1 MAQISGLGDPFL
13 VLDRFGV
20 PNLARFAKTP
30 VSRLSFSGIT
40 PHIWENCKA
49 EMMRWIIRIFVALVA
64 CVVVAV
70 ALLFMLPADRIGQ
83 LASDQLERQTGRTL
97 TLSGDFSPTLFPTL
111 GVKTGAITVSN
122 ADWATEPLM
131 VTAKGASVGVNL
143 SALIGGTV
151 EIETFELLSPVV
163 HLERAEDGR
172 VNWDLSTGATAATEG
187 TSATTTAATT
197 TSATPSL
204 ELGRIEDG
212 QVIFSDRSAGTTHT
226 LSGIN
231 GTVSLPKGETKAVAD
246 LSAAVDGRIGAVA
259 ATLDNWP
266 ALLGEGISPVDG
278 TFSFGDDSVALKG
291 MVGLGDPVPTIDAAI
306 TAQMADPAKTLAS
319 LGLAAPTQ
327 LTALSD
333 VALEGKLLLSK
344 AGVFV
349 ETALNGTY
357 GSGPLAGKLTLT
369 GDDGWLDTPEFA
381 TDLSLSLGGMGDLG
395 FKGRAGQGSPNLLSG
410 DVTARFSDLRGVM
423 KIAGVDAG
431 TPAGTFQTA
440 KVSGNLRVAAS
451 GQTRLKDAQITLDQN
466 TVSGEIVFKPADRPL
481 IEAALSAGKLDLKAY
496 TADTSG
502 GSSGSSGATAS
513 GWSKEPIRLQGLD
526 AVDADV
532 TLTAAGID
540 LGVSAL
546 GKTDVTAKLRNGV
559 LTLNLREVRA
569 FQGALSGTISL
580 RGGNTV
586 AFDTNLTARDVQL
599 EPLLGQ
605 LLEMDRL
612 SGAGTTHLA
621 LNGSGGSLDQIM
633 TSLSGKGDVTFGNGA
648 IKGIDL
654 AAMMRNLQSAFG
666 GFEGATEFTSLD
678 GTFSMEKGVLQNVDL
693 SLISPLFKAAGKG
706 SVDIG
711 GQAMNYVVTPTR
723 LSKDAEFSVPVIIT
737 GPWDNLKF
745 RPDLDKLLNL
755 LLDGKLKDNADVQK
769 AKEKLENVKNKL
781 KDPEAA
787 LKAKLQK
794 ELAKKNATAE
804 QPKSLEETAKD
815 KLEDEVGNALRKL
828 FD

>member
-1 MAQISGLGDPFL
+1 
-13 VLDRFGV
+13 
-20 PNLARFAKTP
+20 
-30 VSRLSFSGIT
+30 
-40 PHIWENCKA
+40 
-49 EMMRWIIRIFVALVA
+49 MMRWIIRIFVAIVA

-70 ALLFMLPADRIGQ
+70 GLLFMLPADRIGQ
-83 LASDQLERQTGRTL
+83 LASDQLEKQTGRTL
-97 TLSGDFSPTLFPTL
+97 TLSGDFSPTIFPTL
-111 GVKTGAITVSN
+111 GVKTGPITISN

-172 VNWDLSTGATAATEG
+172 VNWDLSTGEAAATGGTSDTAAAG
-187 TSATTTAATT
+187 ASG
-197 TSATPSL
+197 ATPSL

-212 QVIFSDRSAGTTHT
+212 QVIFSDRSAGSTQT

-231 GTVSLPKGETKAVAD
+231 GTVSLPKGETKAVVD
-246 LSAAVDGRIGAVA
+246 LSATFDGRTGAVA

-278 TFSFGDDSVALKG
+278 TFSFGSDSVALKG

-306 TAQMADPAKTLAS
+306 TAQMADPAGTLAG
-319 LGLAAPTQ
+319 LGLAVPTQ
-327 LTALSD
+327 LAALND

-357 GSGPLAGKLTLT
+357 GSGQLAGKLTLT

-395 FKGRAGQGSPNLLSG
+395 FKGRAGQGKPNLLSG
-410 DVTARFSDLRGVM
+410 DVNARFSDLRAVM
-423 KIAGVDAG
+423 NLAGVDAG

-440 KVSGNLRVAAS
+440 KVSGNLRVADT
-451 GQTRLKDAQITLDQN
+451 GQTRLKNAQITLDQN
-466 TVSGEIVFKPADRPL
+466 TVSGEIVIKPADRPL

-496 TADTSG
+496 TADNSSAAA
-502 GSSGSSGATAS
+502 SSGDTGSS

-546 GKTDVTAKLRNGV
+546 GKTDVTAKLRDGL

-586 AFDTNLTARDVQL
+586 AFDTNITARDVQL

-612 SGAGTTHLA
+612 SGTGTTHLA
-621 LNGSGGSLDQIM
+621 LNGSGGSLNQIM

-654 AAMMRNLQSAFG
+654 AAMMRNLKSAFG

-711 GQAMNYVVTPTR
+711 GQAMNYVVTPTT

-737 GPWDNLKF
+737 GPWNNLKF

-755 LLDGKLKDNADVQK
+755 LLDGKLKDNEDVQK
-769 AKEKLENVKNKL
+769 AKQKLENVKNKL

-794 ELAKKNATAE
+794 ELAKKNGTAE
-804 QPKSLEETAKD
+804 QPKSFEETAKD
-815 KLEDEVGNALRKL
+815 KLENEVGNALRKL

>member
-1 MAQISGLGDPFL
+1 
-13 VLDRFGV
+13 
-20 PNLARFAKTP
+20 
-30 VSRLSFSGIT
+30 
-40 PHIWENCKA
+40 
-49 EMMRWIIRIFVALVA
+49 MMRWIIRIFVALVA
-64 CVVVAV
+64 CVIVAV
-70 ALLFMLPADRIGQ
+70 GLLFMLPADRIGQ
-83 LASDQLERQTGRTL
+83 LASDQLEKQTGRTL
-97 TLSGDFSPTLFPTL
+97 TLSGNFSPTIFPTL
-111 GVKTGAITVSN
+111 GVKTGAITISN

-131 VTAKGASVGVNL
+131 VTADSASVGVNL

-163 HLERAEDGR
+163 HLERAKDGR
-172 VNWDLSTGATAATEG
+172 VNWDLSTGAPAATGG
-187 TSATTTAATT
+187 TSDTTTA
-197 TSATPSL
+197 SATPSL

-231 GTVSLPKGETKAVAD
+231 GTVSLPKGETKAVVD
-246 LSAAVDGRIGAVA
+246 LSATFDGRVGAVA

-306 TAQMADPAKTLAS
+306 TAQMADPAGSLAG
-319 LGLAAPTQ
+319 LGLAVPTQ
-327 LTALSD
+327 LAALSD

-357 GSGPLAGKLTLT
+357 GSGPLVGKLTLT

-381 TDLSLSLGGMGDLG
+381 TDLSLSLGGLGDLG
-395 FKGRAGQGSPNLLSG
+395 FKGRAGQGNPNLLSG
-410 DVTARFSDLRGVM
+410 DVNARFSDLRGVM

-466 TVSGEIVFKPADRPL
+466 TVSGEIVIKPANRPL

-496 TADTSG
+496 TADNSTGASTAK
-502 GSSGSSGATAS
+502 SGATSS

-546 GKTDVTAKLRNGV
+546 GKTDVTAKLRDGLLA
-559 LTLNLREVRA
+559 LTLREVRA
-569 FQGALSGTISL
+569 FQGALSGTINL
-580 RGGNTV
+580 RGGNAVT
-586 AFDTNLTARDVQL
+586 FDTNITARDVQL

-605 LLEMDRL
+605 LLDMDRL
-612 SGAGTTHLA
+612 RGTGTTHLA
-621 LNGSGGSLDQIM
+621 LNGSGGSLNQIM

-711 GQAMNYVVTPTR
+711 GQAMNYVVTPTT
-723 LSKDAEFSVPVIIT
+723 LSEGSEFSVPVIIT
-737 GPWDNLKF
+737 GPWNNLKF

-755 LLDGKLKDNADVQK
+755 LLDGKLKDNEDVQK
-769 AKEKLENVKNKL
+769 AKQKLENVKNKL
-781 KDPEAA
+781 KDPETA

-815 KLEDEVGNALRKL
+815 KLEGEVGNALRKL